1 MEKLVKGDV
10 VVLPFPFSDL
20 SASKKRPAVIVATL
34 PGDDIILC
42 QVTSIDRKDELS
54 ISLKEKDFATGK
66 LPVESVIRP
75 SRLFTAEKTIVVYK
89 AGQLAKSKIK
99 EVEQMIVKIMTH

>member
-1 MEKLVKGDV
+1 MERLVKGDV

-20 SASKKRPAVIVATL
+20 SASKKRPAVVAATL

-42 QVTSIDRKDELS
+42 QVTSVERKDDYA
-54 ISLKEKDFATGK
+54 IPLKEKDFAVGK

-75 SRLFTAEKTIVVYK
+75 SRLFTAEKSIVIYK
-89 AGQLAKSKIK
+89 AGSLAKSKIK
-99 EVEQMIVKIMTH
+99 EVEQMIVKIMTQ